1 MQTCVKYTS
10 TKQVFSSW
18 LSLWRTGGQGHHG
31 PVDGP
36 LQIIQQKG
44 DYLKLTNHIC
54 EEYELVPQYSMKLT
68 HASYLIPSRNPS
80 KTHCKTGSPDHQPV
94 HKKVEARLEQQT
106 LVAGIWTVFSLL
118 PVLPHKR
125 DIHARGSLSHHQCL
139 MQFTWFKGYAIKN
152 GFSS

>member
-1 MQTCVKYTS
+1 MKYTS

-68 HASYLIPSRNPS
+68 PLIS
-80 KTHCKTGSPDHQPV
+80 
-94 HKKVEARLEQQT
+94 
-106 LVAGIWTVFSLL
+106 SLL
-118 PVLPHKR
+118 IILQRLIAKLEVLTINPR
-125 DIHARGSLSHHQCL
+125 
-139 MQFTWFKGYAIKN
+139 IKKLR
-152 GFSS
+152 